1 MKNFFRASL
10 FLFNKNFGMNTEKLK
25 FFLEGLYYV
34 YQRRELINPDPL
46 YFLYKYKDVRDLE
59 IAGLIAA
66 SLAYGRV
73 AQIMK
78 SVEKVLSCLTDS
90 PHEFL
95 TANRNFE
102 IVPEN
107 FKHRFTTGEDINI
120 LLANISEIIKNFGT
134 LENFFEI
141 CMKNSNEN
149 IFAALDKFSDK
160 LSQNKKD
167 GAFSLVTAPKDG
179 SACKRIFLYLK
190 WLVRRDDVD
199 PGGWKVIKPKDL
211 TVPTDTHMHNIATKL
226 GFTSRKSADLKTAVE
241 ITEGFRKICPEDPA
255 KYDFV
260 LTRFGIRAGL
270 NVNELSDLIS

>member
-1 MKNFFRASL
+1 
-10 FLFNKNFGMNTEKLK
+10 MNNEKLK
-25 FFLEGLYYV
+25 SFLEGLYYT

-59 IAGLIAA
+59 IVGLIAA

-78 SVEKVLSCLTDS
+78 SVEKILSCLTDS

-95 TANRNFE
+95 ISNKNFN

-107 FKHRFTTGEDINI
+107 FKHRFTTAEDVNN
-120 LLANISEIIKNFGT
+120 LLANISAIIKEFDT
-134 LENFFEI
+134 LEKFFDD
-141 CMKNSNEN
+141 CMKNSNKN
-149 IFAALDKFSDK
+149 IFSALDKFSDM
-160 LSQNKKD
+160 LSRNKKN
-167 GAFSLVTAPKDG
+167 GAFSLVTAPRDG

-199 PGGWKVIKPKDL
+199 PGGWKVIKPSEL
-211 TVPTDTHMHNIATKL
+211 IVPTDTHMHNIATRL
-226 GFTSRKSADLKTAVE
+226 GFTSRKNADLKTAIE
-241 ITEGFRKICPEDPA
+241 ITEGFKKICPEDPA

-270 NVNELSDLIS
+270 NVDELSDLFE